1 MSLFD
6 MLRRVSPL
14 IALGCFI
21 GSAHALPPQAV
32 APATPP
38 SGSRGVDGPFFPQN
52 RATPIAPSTGT
63 ALQQEA
69 QQRLEARLGA
79 NTVLSNG
86 AAVTKTQAQTAGLG
100 YVAQHFDQIDAS
112 HKGSVTMDDVRQYLQ
127 QQGR

>member
-14 IALGCFI
+14 IAFGCFI

-38 SGSRGVDGPFFPQN
+38 SGAKGVDGPFFPQN

-100 YVAQHFDQIDAS
+100 YVAKHFDQIDAS
-112 HKGSVTMDDVRQYLQ
+112 HKGSVTMGDVRQYLQ

>member
-6 MLRRVSPL
+6 RLRRVSPL
-14 IALGCFI
+14 IVLGCLV
-21 GSAHALPPQAV
+21 GNAHALPPQAV

-38 SGSRGVDGPFFPQN
+38 TGSRGVDGPFFPQN
-52 RATPIAPSTGT
+52 RAAPVAPSTGT

-79 NTVLSNG
+79 NTALSNG
-86 AAVTKTQAQTAGLG
+86 AAVTKAQAQTQGLG
-100 YVAQHFDQIDAS
+100 YVAKHFDQIDTS
-112 HKGSVTMDDVRQYLQ
+112 HKGSVTMSDVRQYLQ